1 MSLPS
6 FLQPNLP
13 SYDLK
18 TLNLKRDKKL
28 IITSILNRGDYK
40 AMTWLGENYSK
51 KDIAEIISQPTRGMW
66 MKSVLSYWLKIFSLN
81 LEKEVFDNAV
91 INLNKF

>member
-6 FLQPNLP
+6 FLQTNLP
-13 SYDLK
+13 SYDLG
-18 TLNLKRDKKL
+18 TLELERDKRL

-40 AMTWLGENYSK
+40 ALKWLGENYSK
-51 KDIAEIISQPTRGMW
+51 KDIAEVISQPTRGAW
-66 MKSVLSYWLKIFSLN
+66 MRSVLSYWLKIFGLS
-81 LEKEVFDNAV
+81 LEKQLFDSAV